1 MMRGDRLLS
10 IRRPILLAGSA
21 TMMATA
27 GAGWAVSPARSQS
40 PVLAS
45 QAIPLTVQAVPTAV
59 SAPAVTAT
67 VTSQVVPVAAQSAP
81 PAARPSPAP
90 TPGGTVAI
98 GRAASQPG
106 DLVLSP
112 RDQPIS
118 SFLRD
123 LFGRV
128 GRPVVPSAN
137 LTGTVNGVFRGS
149 VNKIYADIARAFN
162 LVSYDDGAALY
173 VYASSEVT
181 VQTLDVGAAA
191 AQRVSRALAAQR
203 LIDRRNFVR
212 VAADGNL
219 VASGTPRF
227 LQQVSQLARAGG
239 GAGASVPSG
248 SPLVGG
254 AGLGAPLAPPPPT
267 PLEFRVFYLKY
278 ARAEDTVTSAG
289 GRELRLP
296 GLATILQNLVLD
308 QRPGGS
314 APAPGSTPTFGAT
327 LVRQSQPRLKG
338 QGLGA
343 VLPNGT
349 QTPSLGLPVPGL
361 YPNNQGGV
369 SDVLGYSGS
378 DGSGAA
384 PLTSDVVRIEP
395 NPYLNAVIVRDV
407 PERMAAYDS
416 LIRALDVEPQVVE
429 VEASIIDI
437 DTEKARKLGI
447 NWRIATSGFG
457 FLFGSGNRADDR
469 RLLGRNSGNSRRDV
483 DRITPSQKGGTIST
497 IIGDQQEF
505 MARITAL
512 ETNNVARVVSR
523 PQILTLSNVEAVFD
537 RTRTFYVKVAGREEV
552 DLFNV
557 VAGTIL
563 RVNPHVFRDQD
574 QTRIRMIVNIEDG
587 SISEQ
592 SLVEDLPIVERSS
605 VATQAM
611 VVDGESLLLG
621 GMTTDADTDSVY
633 KIPLL
638 GDIPLLGNLFK
649 MQQRRRAHTE
659 RLFLIT
665 PRLVSLGARVGPTTV
680 TSTTQ
685 VSPAPIRTVDPTGRP
700 LP

>member
-1 MMRGDRLLS
+1 MMKGDKALRIGRTFLIAS
-10 IRRPILLAGSA
+10 S
-21 TMMATA
+21 TMALATA
-27 GAGWAVSPARSQS
+27 AAGWASAPGTGTVMA
-40 PVLAS
+40 A
-45 QAIPLTVQAVPTAV
+45 QAIPLVAQAVPAATP
-59 SAPAVTAT
+59 STAPAPASASAGTTA
-67 VTSQVVPVAAQSAP
+67 SA
-81 PAARPSPAP
+81 
-90 TPGGTVAI
+90 
-98 GRAASQPG
+98 PG
-106 DLVLSP
+106 DLILSP
-112 RDQPIS
+112 RDQPITA
-118 SFLRD
+118 FLRD

-128 GRPVVPSAN
+128 GRPVVPSSN

-149 VNKIYADIARAFN
+149 VAKIYADVARAFN
-162 LVSYDDGAALY
+162 LISYDDGAALY
-173 VYASSEVT
+173 VYAASEVG
-181 VQTLDVGAAA
+181 VQTLNVGQAA
-191 AQRVSRALAAQR
+191 AQRVARQVASQR
-203 LIDRRNFVR
+203 LTDRRNYVR
-212 VAADGNL
+212 IAADGNL

-227 LQQVSQLARAGG
+227 LQQVSQLAQAGG
-239 GAGASVPSG
+239 GSSIPSG
-248 SPLVGG
+248 SPLGG
-254 AGLGAPLAPPPPT
+254 GLTPPALVSTAPPPPQ

-278 ARAEDTVTSAG
+278 ARAEDTVSTAG

-314 APAPGSTPTFGAT
+314 APVAGATPTFGAT

-343 VLPNGT
+343 IAPNPV

-361 YPNNQGGV
+361 YPGQNTG
-369 SDVLGYSGS
+369 DVLGYGGGGY
-378 DGSGAA
+378 DGSVVA
-384 PLTSDVVRIEP
+384 PLTQDIVRIEP

-437 DTEKARKLGI
+437 NTDKLRKLGI
-447 NWRIATSGFG
+447 NWRVSTEGFG
-457 FLFGSGNRADDR
+457 FLFGSGNANADGRLRAR
-469 RLLGRNSGNSRRDV
+469 RGSTRRNV
-483 DRITPSQKGGTIST
+483 DSITPSAQGGTIST
-497 IIGDQQEF
+497 IIGSGREF
-505 MARITAL
+505 LARITAL
-512 ETNNVARVVSR
+512 ENEGVARVVSR
-523 PQILTLSNVEAVFD
+523 PQVLTLSNVEAVFD
-537 RTRTFYVKVAGREEV
+537 RTRTFYVRVAGREEV

-557 VAGTIL
+557 VAGTVL

-592 SLVEDLPIVERSS
+592 SLVEEIPIVERAS

-611 VVDGESLLLG
+611 VLDGESLLLG
-621 GMTTDADTDSVY
+621 GMTVDADSDRVY

-665 PRLVSLGARVGPTTV
+665 PRLVSLGSRVGPTTV
-680 TSTTQ
+680 TSTTR
-685 VSPAPIRTVDPTGRP
+685 VAPTLATPVATATPAGSPLR
-700 LP
+700 

>member
-1 MMRGDRLLS
+1 MMKGDKTLRIGRTFL
-10 IRRPILLAGSA
+10 IAGS
-21 TMMATA
+21 TMALATA
-27 GAGWAVSPARSQS
+27 AAGWASAPGA
-40 PVLAS
+40 PHVLAA
-45 QAIPLTVQAVPTAV
+45 QAIPLVAQAVPAATPSATP
-59 SAPAVTAT
+59 APASASAGTTA
-67 VTSQVVPVAAQSAP
+67 SA
-81 PAARPSPAP
+81 
-90 TPGGTVAI
+90 
-98 GRAASQPG
+98 PG
-106 DLVLSP
+106 DLILSP
-112 RDQPIS
+112 RDQPITA
-118 SFLRD
+118 FLRD

-128 GRPVVPSAN
+128 GRPVVPSSN

-149 VNKIYADIARAFN
+149 VAKIYSDVARAFN
-162 LVSYDDGAALY
+162 LISYDDGAALY
-173 VYASSEVT
+173 VYAASEVG
-181 VQTLDVGAAA
+181 VQTLNVGQAA
-191 AQRVSRALAAQR
+191 AQRVARQVASQR
-203 LIDRRNFVR
+203 LTDRRNYVR
-212 VAADGNL
+212 IAADGNL

-227 LQQVSQLARAGG
+227 LQQVSQLAQASGG
-239 GAGASVPSG
+239 GSIPSG

-254 AGLGAPLAPPPPT
+254 GIAPPALVATTPPPPQ

-278 ARAEDTVTSAG
+278 ARAEDTVSTAG

-314 APAPGSTPTFGAT
+314 APVAGATPTFGAT

-343 VLPNGT
+343 VAPNPA

-361 YPNNQGGV
+361 YPGQNTG
-369 SDVLGYSGS
+369 DVLGFGGGGF
-378 DGSGAA
+378 DGSVVA
-384 PLTSDVVRIEP
+384 PLTQDVVRIEP

-437 DTEKARKLGI
+437 NTDKMRKLGI
-447 NWRIATSGFG
+447 NWRVSSGGFG
-457 FLFGSGNRADDR
+457 ALFGSGNNANDNRLRAR
-469 RLLGRNSGNSRRDV
+469 RGQNRRQNV
-483 DRITPSQKGGTIST
+483 DSITPSAQGGTIST
-497 IIGDQQEF
+497 IIGSGREF
-505 MARITAL
+505 LARITAL
-512 ETNNVARVVSR
+512 ENEGVARVVSR
-523 PQILTLSNVEAVFD
+523 PQVLTLSNVEAVFD
-537 RTRTFYVKVAGREEV
+537 RTRTFYVRVAGREEV

-557 VAGTIL
+557 VAGTVL

-592 SLVEDLPIVERSS
+592 SLVEDIPIVERAS

-611 VVDGESLLLG
+611 VLDGESLLLG
-621 GMTTDADTDSVY
+621 GMTVDADSDSVY

-665 PRLVSLGARVGPTTV
+665 PRLVSLGSRVGPTTV
-680 TSTTQ
+680 TSTTR
-685 VSPAPIRTVDPTGRP
+685 VAPTLATPVAPSSASTTGRP
-700 LP
+700 LR